1 MAKEN
6 SSKAAAQTA
15 AAVQKLPGA
24 QEPMVKRFEKG
35 AIYFHWFYAV
45 SFVALAI
52 TGIGF
57 LVPSL
62 GLLLGPVSR
71 TIHRLFAVV
80 FMVAPIA
87 YFFAANDEAMRHFR
101 EAFSWTRAD
110 TQWLLKAPMAYT
122 KPNVK
127 LPKAGFLN
135 AGQKLNMYIVITTWF
150 TFSITGLIMWLMRTS
165 LLTQAEREIFRW
177 AGMLHSL
184 SMVLGAGMFLIH
196 LYLTMI
202 HPYTQPSM
210 EGMKSGYVP
219 LSYARHE
226 HPAWVEQLQIQ
237 GGSDEQ

>member
-1 MAKEN
+1 MAN
-6 SSKAAAQTA
+6 NPAGT
-15 AAVQKLPGA
+15 PGGK
-24 QEPMVKRFEKG
+24 EPMVKRFERG
-35 AIYFHWFYAV
+35 AIWFHWSYAV
-45 SFVALAI
+45 SFVALTI

-62 GLLLGPVSR
+62 GFLMGPTSR
-71 TIHRLFAVV
+71 TIHRLFAGV

-87 YFFAANDEAMRHFR
+87 YYFGAHKEALRHFR
-101 EAFSWTRAD
+101 VAFKWTKSD
-110 TQWLLKAPMAYT
+110 TEWLLRAPLAYT
-122 KPNVK
+122 LPNTQ
-127 LPKAGFLN
+127 LPRAGFLN
-135 AGQKLNMYIVITTWF
+135 AGQKLNMYIVISTWF
-150 TFSITGLIMWLMRTS
+150 LFSVSGLVMWFMRTS

-184 SMVLGAGMFLIH
+184 SMVLGGGMFLIH

-226 HPAWVEQLQIQ
+226 HPAWVEELQIE
-237 GGSDEQ
+237 GGAGEASQSPGAPGKQK